1 MMSARRLFLIAILL
15 LAPPTTLSAADL
27 LLMGEGTAD
36 YQIVVPAALTECMNQ
51 TARLV
56 QAAFLARAVAVGVVT
71 ESQRNP
77 EGTAQE

>member
-1 MMSARRLFLIAILL
+1 
-15 LAPPTTLSAADL
+15 
-27 LLMGEGTAD
+27 MGEGTAD
-36 YQIVVPAALTECMNQ
+36 YQIVVLDSLETAALTECMNQ

-56 QAAFLARAVAVGVVT
+56 QTAFLARAVDVGVVT